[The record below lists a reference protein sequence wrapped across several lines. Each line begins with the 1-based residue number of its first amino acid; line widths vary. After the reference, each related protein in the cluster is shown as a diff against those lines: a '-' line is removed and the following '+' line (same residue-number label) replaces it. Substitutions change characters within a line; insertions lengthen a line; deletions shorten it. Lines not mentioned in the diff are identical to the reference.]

1 MTWADFYLLC
11 FLVGFIL
18 SGASF
23 LMGHVHVHV
32 GHGDAGGHAHV
43 GHGHV
48 GHGHVGH
55 GDGHGHAHGHDNGLS
70 FFNFGTFAA
79 FLAWFGGAGFLLVR
93 YSSVWVWLG
102 LGIAILSGLTGAAM
116 VFWFVGKVLVA
127 SEKDLDPADYD
138 PIGAL
143 GRVSSTIRP
152 NGAGE
157 MIYSQQGT
165 RRSVAARSE
174 DQIEISKG
182 TEVVITRYEKGIAY
196 VRRWDELAGQQE

>member
-11 FLVGFIL
+11 FLIGFIL
-18 SGASF
+18 SAASF
-23 LMGHVHVHV
+23 LMGSAHAHV
-32 GHGDAGGHAHV
+32 HGDAGGH
-43 GHGHV
+43 GHG
-48 GHGHVGH
+48 GHA
-55 GDGHGHAHGHDNGLS
+55 HGHAHGHGDVHSHDHGLS
-70 FFNFGTFAA
+70 FFNFGTCAA

-152 NGAGE
+152 DGIGE

-165 RRSVAARSE
+165 RKSVAARSE
-174 DQIEISKG
+174 ERVTISHG

-196 VRRWDELAGQQE
+196 VRRWDELAGRQE

>member
-18 SGASF
+18 SAASF
-23 LMGHVHVHV
+23 LMGHTHVHL
-32 GHGDAGGHAHV
+32 GHDGGAHA
-43 GHGHV
+43 
-48 GHGHVGH
+48 HVGH
-55 GDGHGHAHGHDNGLS
+55 GDGHGHGHGHDHGLS

-79 FLAWFGGAGFLLVR
+79 FLAWFGGTGFLLVR

-102 LGIAILSGLTGAAM
+102 FGVAILSGLTGAAV

-127 SEKDLDPADYD
+127 SERDLDPADYD
-138 PIGAL
+138 QIGAL
-143 GRVSSTIRP
+143 GRVSSVIRP
-152 NGAGE
+152 DGIGE

-165 RRSVAARSE
+165 RRAVAARSE
-174 DQIEISKG
+174 DGQAIAKG

-196 VRRWDELAGQQE
+196 VRRWDELAEQ

>member
-18 SGASF
+18 SAASF
-23 LMGHVHVHV
+23 LMGSAHVHLPH
-32 GHGDAGGHAHV
+32 GHGGAHAHV
-43 GHGHV
+43 GHGH
-48 GHGHVGH
+48 GHGHGVGH
-55 GDGHGHAHGHDNGLS
+55 DQGHHLS
-70 FFNFGTFAA
+70 FLNFGTFAA
-79 FLAWFGGAGFLLVR
+79 FLAWFGGAGFLLAR
-93 YSSVWVWLG
+93 YSSVWIWLG

-116 VFWFVGKVLVA
+116 VFWFVGKVLIA
-127 SEKDLDPADYD
+127 SERDLDPADYD

-152 NGAGE
+152 DGAGE

-165 RRSVAARSE
+165 RRSVAARS
-174 DQIEISKG
+174 DNGQAISKG